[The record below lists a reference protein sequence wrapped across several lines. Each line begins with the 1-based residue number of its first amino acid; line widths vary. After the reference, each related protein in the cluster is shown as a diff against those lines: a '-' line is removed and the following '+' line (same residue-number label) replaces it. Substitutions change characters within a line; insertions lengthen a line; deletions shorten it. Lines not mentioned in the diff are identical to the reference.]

1 MDTEIQLGG
10 HKHGETHNK
19 KPCLLDNTLSSSAVN
34 TLLVSCHETSSINRQ
49 GQVTV
54 ACQTRVGCARAQWK
68 LHDPQMQTL
77 CLTIIIPFLS
87 PLVCGLIISAAA
99 VTERFIDNSSGARVC
114 VCMSNCASLRAHM
127 WHQAAISAPTS
138 GSFLSQLT
146 QSPFTPAPQ
155 GNLFL
160 FFSFFPPFVLSCF
173 LSEYL
178 LGTPDTSL
186 RGLSTLNALRALT
199 SKPAAFPP
207 IGVAPSPLVACSRIA
222 LNNLGDRN
230 EWNKYHHPLEVNV
243 RISETKVNRDITSS
257 TATVC
262 AAFSTWCYQAW

>member
-10 HKHGETHNK
+10 PKHGETHNK

-87 PLVCGLIISAAA
+87 PLVCGLIISAAT

-114 VCMSNCASLRAHM
+114 VCVHVQLCVAACAHVAPGSNISSNLWFISLPAHS
-127 WHQAAISAPTS
+127 ITIYTCSS
-138 GSFLSQLT
+138 GQLF
-146 QSPFTPAPQ
+146 S
-155 GNLFL
+155 FL
-160 FFSFFPPFVLSCF
+160 FFFF
-173 LSEYL
+173 
-178 LGTPDTSL
+178 
-186 RGLSTLNALRALT
+186 
-199 SKPAAFPP
+199 
-207 IGVAPSPLVACSRIA
+207 SPLSFCHVSCPSTYWA
-222 LNNLGDRN
+222 LQT
-230 EWNKYHHPLEVNV
+230 PVSEV
-243 RISETKVNRDITSS
+243 
-257 TATVC
+257 
-262 AAFSTWCYQAW
+262 